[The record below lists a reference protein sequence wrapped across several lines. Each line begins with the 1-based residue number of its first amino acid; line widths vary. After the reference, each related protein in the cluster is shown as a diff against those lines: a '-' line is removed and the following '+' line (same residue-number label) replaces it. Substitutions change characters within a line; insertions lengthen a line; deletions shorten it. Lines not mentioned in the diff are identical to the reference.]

1 MSPTPKKSEKSEFL
15 DALRKG
21 ALLGVAILVVVIPP
35 MRYLQNR
42 DAAPPAGVA
51 QAHTQPP
58 AGRTA
63 PRAPA
68 PIRLADFRDA
78 EPSDEARQLAN
89 WAVYTKDHQK
99 HAFVLIDKKD
109 ARVYVFGP
117 DGKLAD
123 STPAL
128 LGSAQGDDSAPGVG
142 DKPLAELKP
151 EEKTTPAGRYVAE
164 RGLNTHGEDI
174 VWIDY
179 DAAVSMHRIRPLPGE
194 RRLERLA
201 SPTIDDNRISNGCV
215 NLPVTFY
222 EGVLS
227 PTVQKYGAIVY
238 VLPETRDAHQVFGS
252 FDPRNPVQQV
262 AFERQPAAR

>member
-1 MSPTPKKSEKSEFL
+1 MTPTDKKREKSEFL

-35 MRYLQNR
+35 MRYLQTR
-42 DAAPPAGVA
+42 DAAPPPGVA
-51 QAHTQPP
+51 QAHVPP
-58 AGRTA
+58 PG
-63 PRAPA
+63 PRAAA
-68 PIRLADFRDA
+68 PMRLADFRDVQ
-78 EPSDEARQLAN
+78 PSEEARQLAN
-89 WAVYTKDHQK
+89 WAVYTNDHRK
-99 HAFVLIDKKD
+99 HAFVVIDKKD
-109 ARVYVFGP
+109 AQVYLFGP

-128 LGSAQGDDSAPGVG
+128 LGSAHGDDSAPGVG
-142 DKPLAELKP
+142 DKPLSELKP

-201 SPTIDDNRISNGCV
+201 SPTIEDNRISNGCV

-222 EGVLS
+222 EDVLS
-227 PTVQKYGAIVY
+227 PAVQKYGAIVY
-238 VLPETRDAHQVFGS
+238 VLPETRDAQQMFGS
-252 FDPRNPVQQV
+252 FDPRTSVRQV
-262 AFERQPAAR
+262 AFEHRPAAR